1 MTEINLRLPVD
12 PEELAAELTGE
23 MDHEELLRFVLH
35 IDEYTADL
43 DFTKKLVKKLNKVI
57 KKEKEVEE
65 ATPLALNWHP
75 NRIQGFKFN
84 GEHT

>member
-1 MTEINLRLPVD
+1 MTEISLRLPVD
-12 PEELAAELTGE
+12 PDELAAELSGE
-23 MDHEELLRFVLH
+23 MDHEQLIEFILH